1 MKKFWIQLTAAAAAL
16 VLLFGYNFAILAKEE
31 AEEEIRTDSADTG
44 TENADSAQAESGE
57 AESEEAETDAADS
70 TDVQSAE
77 ADAGGENGSAGEES
91 GNLEAADA
99 ETDSESAGTAAYA
112 DGTYQGTGEGYGGEI
127 TVEVTVEGGSIESV
141 TVISAKEEDAAYFNT
156 AKGIIEDI
164 LEKQSADVDTVSGA
178 TYSSAGIRDAVSA
191 ALEEAEL

>member
-1 MKKFWIQLTAAAAAL
+1 MKKFWIQLAAAAAAL
-16 VLLFGYNFAILAKEE
+16 VLLFGYNSAILAKEE
-31 AEEEIRTDSADTG
+31 AEEGIRTDSADTG

-57 AESEEAETDAADS
+57 AESEEAGT
-70 TDVQSAE
+70 
-77 ADAGGENGSAGEES
+77 ADAGSKNAQTSSGGGE
-91 GNLEAADA
+91 
-99 ETDSESAGTAAYA
+99 DSTYA

-178 TYSSAGIRDAVSA
+178 TYSSAGIRDAVLA
-191 ALEEAEL
+191 ALEEAEP